1 MMLSYLSFIAALAVC
16 EGFSP
21 SFITANSARFAAR
34 TSQGK
39 TCLKEN
45 NLPFFAS
52 QSNTPK
58 DDTEEDSETVEERAR
73 REAQE
78 ELKKGRKMSNLR
90 NANGVDY
97 APWMNISEEDE
108 KQIRQI
114 TLERARARQIR
125 KEQETQVSG
134 NLYFDS
140 QAQELS
146 GTGLKSKVIDGDVE
160 LEWGTKSE
168 MDCAG
173 FIIKRRPAKT
183 ENFSVIETY
192 ETFAPLASKGRDGG
206 VYRYL
211 DTTAT
216 PGGWVYR
223 VSEATTTGEESD
235 LCQCLVEVQTE
246 DEQKAAVFAAAGIA
260 IFAVLA
266 VVAGITLD
274 PLQ

>member
-1 MMLSYLSFIAALAVC
+1 MMKLTLSLAFLSVACA
-16 EGFSP
+16 FSP
-21 SFITANSARFAAR
+21 LSNVASTRAFLAC
-34 TSQGK
+34 K
-39 TCLKEN
+39 TGGVCLNESKM
-45 NLPFFAS
+45 PFFAN
-52 QSNTPK
+52 QK
-58 DDTEEDSETVEERAR
+58 GAKKEEAESIEEQAR

-78 ELKKGRKMSNLR
+78 ELAKTKRMSNLR

-108 KQIRQI
+108 EKIRQI

-125 KEQETQVSG
+125 KEQETKVSG

-146 GTGLKSKVIDGDVE
+146 GTGLNYKVIGGDVE

-168 MDCAG
+168 KDCAG
-173 FIIKRRPAKT
+173 FIVKRRPAKT
-183 ENFSVIETY
+183 EVFDVIESY
-192 ETFAPLASKGRDGG
+192 VNFAPLASKGPDGG

-211 DTTAT
+211 DTSVS

-246 DEQKAAVFAAAGIA
+246 DEQKAAIIAAAGIA
-260 IFAVLA
+260 VFAVLA